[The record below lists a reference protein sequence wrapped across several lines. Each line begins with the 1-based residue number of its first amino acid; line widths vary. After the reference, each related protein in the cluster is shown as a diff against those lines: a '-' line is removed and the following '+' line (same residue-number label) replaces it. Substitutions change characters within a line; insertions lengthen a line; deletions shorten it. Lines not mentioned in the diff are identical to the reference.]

1 MIAWC
6 YPIVFWGVVASV
18 VLKLAQSSVGQRG
31 PRWLPLLG
39 LPVSLI
45 PIHGLPLGRVLHGLT
60 SGFSIPSLA
69 FLLSVPW
76 LAMTGRPL
84 FSKADRLALCVAT
97 TILGVALY
105 PMALGFGTFDPYPLG
120 WNSAWMNGALALTT
134 IALLWK
140 GHALG
145 VVLLASAAAWQ
156 IGLLE
161 STNVWDY
168 LIDPAL
174 FLSSI
179 VGLIAYV
186 CRSVVRRRSHRQET
200 PCSSRI
206 DTPTR
211 RAA

>member
-6 YPIVFWGVVASV
+6 YPVVFWGVVASV

-39 LPVSLI
+39 LPLSLI
-45 PIHGLPLGRVLHGLT
+45 PVGGLPLGRVLHGLT

-69 FLLSVPW
+69 FLMSVPW

-84 FSKADRLALCVAT
+84 FSKADRLALCVAG
-97 TILGVALY
+97 TIIGVALY
-105 PMALGFGTFDPYPLG
+105 PLALGIGTFDPYPLG
-120 WNSAWMNGALALTT
+120 WNSAWLNAALALTT

-140 GHALG
+140 GNALG

-174 FLSSI
+174 FLSSV
-179 VGLIAYV
+179 VGLIA
-186 CRSVVRRRSHRQET
+186 CAGQSALKRQTRFET
-200 PCSSRI
+200 TTNPL
-206 DTPTR
+206 TVEPPMQ